1 VKSCEAWMRA
11 PVPDWGPTT
20 TAGRPAVARRS
31 VLALEPH
38 VAHDG
43 VSGPCVARS
52 RVSTSL
58 EAQLWVSRYLQPTTG
73 EECEAVI
80 GEAVGL
86 SSNMMFKSSGGGGGL
101 RGEAKGK
108 VDSSKMT

>member
-1 VKSCEAWMRA
+1 MRA
-11 PVPDWGPTT
+11 PVPDWGPAT

-58 EAQLWVSRYLQPTTG
+58 EAQLWVSRYPQPATG

-86 SSNMMFKSSGGGGGL
+86 SLNRMFKSSGGGGATWRGKGEGGL
-101 RGEAKGK
+101 VEND
-108 VDSSKMT
+108 VT